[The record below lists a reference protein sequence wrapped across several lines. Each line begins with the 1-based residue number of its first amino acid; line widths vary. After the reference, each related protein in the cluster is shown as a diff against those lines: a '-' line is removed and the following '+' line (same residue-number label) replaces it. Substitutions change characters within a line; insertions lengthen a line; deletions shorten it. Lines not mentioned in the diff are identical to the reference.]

1 MNIPAQS
8 MKSVRIIK
16 VELKKICRIYV
27 TNVIPVPLQFVENK
41 NFFIALRFFDDDF
54 KKIQKLSI
62 YQNSLFSYTHTK
74 FLYSNFNF
82 AMVMYLCCL

>member
-8 MKSVRIIK
+8 MKSVP
-16 VELKKICRIYV
+16 
-27 TNVIPVPLQFVENK
+27 NVIPVPLQFVENT

-82 AMVMYLCCL
+82 AMVMYCVVYKLLALVK